1 MRMIKMMAG
10 LIACAMMSSML
21 VTTAYAYTG
30 EAAALEPVVTVEE
43 TTEKA
48 MEKATEKTTEEAT
61 EMPSDWGTGTVK
73 VDSSSWLHLRAGSGT
88 DQKIIGHLLTGEK
101 VTIISEED
109 GWYKVSV
116 PEQSGYVCG
125 TYLDVKKNPDR
136 VQPDDAN
143 PPKPEKEAETVSD
156 KGLTPDGNMTMVD
169 DIGGST
175 SEGQQ
180 FITLVTKNGN
190 TFYMVIDRDDDGN
203 ENVHFMNLVDEADLF
218 ALLDEDAQTAYTE
231 SQKPSEPEK
240 PAGTEPAEP
249 AEPEKQPEPQKK
261 SNNWAPLM
269 LLVLAAIGGVGGFLF
284 VSVNKKKKEQE
295 AAKPDPDADYKDEE
309 DEEYEIP
316 EEIEDEEDEDEY
328 EAELPDEEE

>member
-73 VDSSSWLHLRAGSGT
+73 VDSSSWLHLRASSGT

-109 GWYKVSV
+109 GWYKVS
-116 PEQSGYVCG
+116 
-125 TYLDVKKNPDR
+125 
-136 VQPDDAN
+136 
-143 PPKPEKEAETVSD
+143 AETVSD